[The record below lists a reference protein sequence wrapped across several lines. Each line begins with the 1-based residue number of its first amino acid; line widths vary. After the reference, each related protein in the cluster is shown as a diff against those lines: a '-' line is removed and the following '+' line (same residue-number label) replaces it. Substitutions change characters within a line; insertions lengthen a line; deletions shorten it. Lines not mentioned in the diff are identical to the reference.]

1 MWHFMRH
8 SAVFFIFIIIKHR
21 ILNLERTDIYNL
33 PPRAW

>member
-8 SAVFFIFIIIKHR
+8 SAVFFIIIKHR